1 MDLASVQRLADRDPS
16 ALLPSSLGGLPLPD
30 DPIEVLDLL
39 HLDGQGA
46 IAVARVGE
54 GFWAVPL
61 AGERRA
67 VAGDGVAAAAL
78 RVIGDGSPRGRFRPV
93 VLGPVPAPG
102 HEVAIAA
109 DQSNESTVV
118 GDAAVL
124 KLYPRTTAG
133 PQPGL
138 ELPAHLVSVG
148 FGETPTPLG
157 ALVWDGGDAE
167 VLVVTAATY
176 LQGARDGWEWCVDAL
191 LGALDGD
198 APRPLPDAASLG
210 GLTGRFHAA
219 MATSSEVIPEP
230 VTAAAA
236 DTWLGPALAALDGA
250 LADTDGAEGDRLRV
264 LADRA
269 RSALAGLDLPGE
281 TPVLRIHGD
290 LHVGQVLRWEG
301 GDALSDFDGNPLAP
315 AAERVAPGPAA
326 RDVASMARAIDHVGR
341 ICQRRRPGRD
351 DDVRTWIADAR
362 AAFLEAYRAEAP
374 VGLFDERLLLPLEVA
389 QECHEYRYAAR
400 YLPRWRYVPDLA
412 MPDLLAAIG

>member
-1 MDLASVQRLADRDPS
+1 
-16 ALLPSSLGGLPLPD
+16 
-30 DPIEVLDLL
+30 
-39 HLDGQGA
+39 
-46 IAVARVGE
+46 
-54 GFWAVPL
+54 
-61 AGERRA
+61 
-67 VAGDGVAAAAL
+67 AAAL
-78 RVIGDGSPRGRFRPV
+78 RVIGDGAPRGRFRPV
-93 VLGPVPAPG
+93 VLGSVPPVG
-102 HEVAIAA
+102 REVAIDA

-148 FGETPTPLG
+148 FGEMPAPLG
-157 ALVWDGGDAE
+157 ALVWDGGDAD
-167 VLVVTAATY
+167 VLVATAATY
-176 LQGARDGWEWCVDAL
+176 LHGARDGWEWCVDAL

-198 APRPLPDAASLG
+198 AQWPVLDAASLG

-219 MATSSEVIPEP
+219 MATSSEVLPEP

-236 DTWLGPALAALDGA
+236 DTWFVPALAALDGA
-250 LADTDGAEGDRLRV
+250 LADTDGAEGDRLRA
-264 LADRA
+264 LAGSA
-269 RSALAGLDLPGE
+269 REALAGLDLPGD

-351 DDVRTWIADAR
+351 DDVRAWIADAR
-362 AAFLEAYRAEAP
+362 AAFLAAYRAEAP
-374 VGLFDERLLLPLEVA
+374 AALFDERLLLPLEVA